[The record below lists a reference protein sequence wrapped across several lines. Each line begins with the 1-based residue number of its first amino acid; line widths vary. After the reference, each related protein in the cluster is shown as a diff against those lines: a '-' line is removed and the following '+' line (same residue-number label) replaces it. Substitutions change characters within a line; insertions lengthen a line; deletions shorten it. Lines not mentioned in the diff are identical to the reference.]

1 MNIAILG
8 YGKMGKNIEKSAENR
23 GHFIVLKT
31 NEKPKE
37 EDLKKADVAI
47 DFSEPEAAFDNIS
60 LAITAQVPVISGTTG
75 WLDDYRKVVSLC
87 EEKSGHFL
95 YASNFSIGVNLFF
108 KLNSYFSKL
117 MSSVDDYQPALEEV
131 HHIHKK
137 DAPSG
142 TAISLAEQ
150 VIDASSYTSW
160 VCPPDGSKEN
170 IPIKAKREGE
180 VFGDHT
186 VTFSSEIDLLSIKHS
201 AKSRQGFALGA
212 VMAAEWLTQQEPGVY
227 QMAQVLDDL
236 IK

>member
-1 MNIAILG
+1 
-8 YGKMGKNIEKSAENR
+8 
-23 GHFIVLKT
+23 
-31 NEKPKE
+31 
-37 EDLKKADVAI
+37 
-47 DFSEPEAAFDNIS
+47 
-60 LAITAQVPVISGTTG
+60 
-75 WLDDYRKVVSLC
+75 
-87 EEKSGHFL
+87 
-95 YASNFSIGVNLFF
+95 
-108 KLNSYFSKL
+108 